1 MLELEDVTVRFDR
14 TVAVD
19 DVSLSLAEGTVLA
32 VLGPSG
38 CGKSTLLRAIA
49 GLEHLSTGRVS
60 AGGQDLA
67 GVPTH
72 RRGFA
77 LMFQDGQLFPQL
89 SVGDNIGY
97 ALKLQGVGATD
108 RAVRVKELLALVG
121 LDGYAERRPT
131 TLSGGEQQRVALAR
145 SLAAKPRL
153 LLLDEPLSALDRS
166 LRERLATDLRQILVE
181 TGTTALLV
189 THDHDEAFTV
199 ADEMAVMFAG
209 RIVQHGPTREVW
221 RAPVDEQV
229 ARFLGYRSVLTGE
242 GAERIARAAG
252 IPDGGSATLALRR
265 SGLWVDSD
273 GPLEATVT
281 GSVAVADAQHV
292 TLDVDGV
299 GPMEGLASQSKVLAP
314 GERVRVMVDRFNLAL
329 L

>member
-1 MLELEDVTVRFDR
+1 MLELQGVTVRFDR
-14 TVAVD
+14 TTAVD
-19 DVSLSLAEGTVLA
+19 DVRVGLAEGKVLA

-49 GLEHLSTGRVS
+49 GLEHLSAGTVS

-89 SVGDNIGY
+89 SVGENIGY
-97 ALKLQGVGATD
+97 ALRLQGVGGAD
-108 RAVRVKELLALVG
+108 RAVRVQELLALVG
-121 LDGYAERRPT
+121 LQGYAGRRPT

-145 SLAAKPRL
+145 SLAAEPRL

-166 LRERLATDLRQILVE
+166 LRERLATDLREILVE

-221 RAPVDEQV
+221 RSPVDEQV

-242 GAERIARAAG
+242 GARRIARTIG
-252 IPDGGSATLALRR
+252 IPDGSPLTLALRR

-281 GSVAVADAQHV
+281 GSAAVADAQHAA
-292 TLDVDGV
+292 LDVDGV
-299 GPMEGLASQSKVLAP
+299 GPMEGLASQSKALEP
-314 GERVRVMVDRFNLAL
+314 GDRVRVMVDKFNVAVL
-329 L
+329 